1 MSGGMIEL
9 PLTESIQ
16 VKNMFLYFFFF
27 HIFIMEPWGISDS
40 ADDACM

>member
-16 VKNMFLYFFFF
+16 VKNVFILFFF